1 MPDPDTPSD
10 LSDPRGIAVDGTG
23 AIYVSDAE
31 RDRILVFGEAGEAR
45 FEFGLYGSAP
55 GSFMDPW
62 GLAFDARRD
71 RLYVADSGNARV
83 QVFDRLG
90 VSLASWP
97 LEEGSRPAGLAV
109 DDAGRVWVADPGT
122 NRILAFDH
130 EGRLLVAAPSG
141 EGFGPFRGPL
151 DVAAGA
157 GNLVIVADSGSG
169 RVGVFAPHP
178 ALGGAKGP

>member
-1 MPDPDTPSD
+1 
-10 LSDPRGIAVDGTG
+10 
-23 AIYVSDAE
+23 
-31 RDRILVFGEAGEAR
+31 
-45 FEFGLYGSAP
+45 
-55 GSFMDPW
+55 
-62 GLAFDARRD
+62 
-71 RLYVADSGNARV
+71 
-83 QVFDRLG
+83 
-90 VSLASWP
+90 
-97 LEEGSRPAGLAV
+97 V

-130 EGRLLVAAPSG
+130 EGRLLVAASSG